1 MNSSIYEFADLPTP
15 KPGLRPGTVQAAG
28 RPRRSDS
35 RRLTSRR
42 ARIGVIYNPR
52 SHRNQGQD
60 LALGERHHVM
70 VATPEKRSQ
79 IAAAL
84 ADFASGGIDYLIING
99 GDGTVRDVLTCGY
112 AVFGDEWP
120 LLAVLP
126 KGKTN
131 ALNVDLGAPAD
142 WTLRDAIDAFT
153 GGTTV
158 TRRPLEVAA
167 LDGRSAPLRG
177 FILGAG
183 AYTLGVRA
191 GQDAHSFGFFDSL
204 AVGMTTAWGVLQ
216 VVFGTDRNPW
226 RRGVGMDLRLLP
238 EGRNLPHSGHG
249 DPARREV
256 LLASTLR
263 RLPLGIKPFGPS
275 SDPAR
280 DPARDGVPARDG
292 LRFAVMDRPGRRL
305 MACLPAILAGWQPR
319 WLERAGLH
327 QGAADAFEMI
337 VDDQFILDG
346 EAFPAGSYLVSQ
358 GPELTFVT
366 A

>member
-1 MNSSIYEFADLPTP
+1 MNSSIYEFADVSASKAGP
-15 KPGLRPGTVQAAG
+15 RPAGG

-35 RRLTSRR
+35 RRLSSRR

-52 SHRNQGQD
+52 SHRNKGQD

-70 VATPEKRSQ
+70 VATPQKRSQ

-84 ADFASGGIDYLIING
+84 EDFASGGIDYLIING

-112 AVFGDEWP
+112 GVFGDDWP

-142 WTLRDAIDAFT
+142 WSLRDAIDAFT
-153 GGTTV
+153 SGTTV
-158 TRRPLEVAA
+158 TRRPIDIAA
-167 LDGRSAPLRG
+167 LDGRSPPLRG

-191 GQDAHSFGFFDSL
+191 GQDAHRYGFFDSL
-204 AVGMTTAWGVLQ
+204 AVGMTAAWGVLQ
-216 VVFGTDRNPW
+216 VVFGSDRNPW

-238 EGRNLPHSGHG
+238 DGQALPHSGRG
-249 DPARREV
+249 DPARREL

-263 RLPLGIKPFGPS
+263 RMPLGIKLFG
-275 SDPAR
+275 DLTE
-280 DPARDGVPARDG
+280 G
-292 LRFAVMDRPGRRL
+292 LKLAVMDRAARRL
-305 MACLPAILAGWQPR
+305 MACMPAILAGWQPR

-327 QGAADAFEMI
+327 QREAEAFEMI
-337 VDDQFILDG
+337 IDDQFILDG

-366 A
+366 V

>member
-1 MNSSIYEFADLPTP
+1 MNSSIYEFADLPAP
-15 KPGLRPGTVQAAG
+15 KPGARPAAAAGAG

-35 RRLTSRR
+35 RRLSSRR

-60 LALGERHHVM
+60 LALGDRHHVM

-99 GDGTVRDVLTCGY
+99 GDGTVRDVLTCGHG
-112 AVFGDEWP
+112 VFGDDWP

-142 WTLRDAIDAFT
+142 WSLRDAIDAFT
-153 GGTTV
+153 SGTTV
-158 TRRPLEVAA
+158 TRRPIEVAA

-191 GQDAHSFGFFDSL
+191 GQDAHNFGFFDSL

-226 RRGVGMDLRLLP
+226 RRGVGMDLLLLP
-238 EGRNLPHSGHG
+238 EGRRLPHSGHG
-249 DPARREV
+249 DTARREV
-256 LLASTLR
+256 LLASTLA
-263 RLPLGIKPFGPS
+263 RLPLGIKPFGPP
-275 SDPAR
+275 SDPPR
-280 DPARDGVPARDG
+280 EG
-292 LRFAVMDRPGRRL
+292 LKFAVMDRPGRRL
-305 MACLPAILAGWQPR
+305 MACLPAVLAGWQPR

-327 QGAADAFEMI
+327 QGEAEAFEMTI
-337 VDDQFILDG
+337 DDQFILDG

>member
-1 MNSSIYEFADLPTP
+1 MNSSIYEFADLPAP
-15 KPGLRPGTVQAAG
+15 KPGARPGAVAGTG

-52 SHRNQGQD
+52 SHRNKGQD

-99 GDGTVRDVLTCGY
+99 GDGTVRDVLTCGH
-112 AVFGDEWP
+112 AVFGDDWP

-142 WTLRDAIDAFT
+142 WSLRDAIDAFT
-153 GGTTV
+153 SGTTV
-158 TRRPLEVAA
+158 TRRPLEIAA

-183 AYTLGVRA
+183 AFTLGIRA
-191 GQDAHSFGFFDSL
+191 GQDAHRYGFFDSL
-204 AVGMTTAWGVLQ
+204 AVGMTSAWGVLQ
-216 VVFGTDRNPW
+216 AMFGSDRNPW

-238 EGRNLPHSGHG
+238 EGERLPHSGHG

-263 RLPLGIKPFGPS
+263 RMPLGIKLFGEP
-275 SDPAR
+275 
-280 DPARDGVPARDG
+280 RDG
-292 LRFAVMDRPGRRL
+292 LKFAVMDHPARRL
-305 MACLPAILAGWQPR
+305 LLCLPAILAGWQPR
-319 WLERAGLH
+319 WLARAGLH
-327 QGAADAFEMI
+327 QGETEAFEFI
-337 VDDQFILDG
+337 IDDQFILDG

>member
-1 MNSSIYEFADLPTP
+1 MNSSIYEFADLPAS
-15 KPGLRPGTVQAAG
+15 KPASRSGAG
-28 RPRRSDS
+28 RRQRSDS
-35 RRLTSRR
+35 RRLSSRR

-52 SHRNQGQD
+52 SHRNKGQD

-84 ADFASGGIDYLIING
+84 ADFASSGIDYLIING
-99 GDGTVRDVLTCGY
+99 GDGTVRDVLTCGHG
-112 AVFGDEWP
+112 VFGDDWP

-142 WTLRDAIDAFT
+142 WSLRDAIDAFT
-153 GGTTV
+153 SGTTV
-158 TRRPLEVAA
+158 TRRPVEIAA
-167 LDGRSAPLRG
+167 LDGQSAPLRG

-183 AYTLGVRA
+183 ALTLGIRA
-191 GQDAHSFGFFDSL
+191 GQDAHRYGFFDSF
-204 AVGMTTAWGVLQ
+204 AVGMTAAWGVLQ
-216 VVFGTDRNPW
+216 VVFGSDRNPW

-238 EGRNLPHSGHG
+238 EGRSLPHSGHG
-249 DPARREV
+249 DPARREL

-263 RLPLGIKPFGPS
+263 RMPLGIKLFG
-275 SDPAR
+275 DLR
-280 DPARDGVPARDG
+280 VG
-292 LRFAVMDRPGRRL
+292 LKLAVMDRPARRL
-305 MACLPAILAGWQPR
+305 MACMPAILAGWQPR
-319 WLERAGLH
+319 WLEQAGLH
-327 QGAADAFEMI
+327 RRQADAFEMI
-337 VDDQFILDG
+337 IDDQFILDG

>member
-1 MNSSIYEFADLPTP
+1 MNSSIYEFADLPAP
-15 KPGLRPGTVQAAG
+15 KSATRAG
-28 RPRRSDS
+28 SGRGRRSAS
-35 RRLTSRR
+35 RRLSSRR

-52 SHRNQGQD
+52 SHRNKGQD
-60 LALGERHHVM
+60 LALGDRHHVM

-99 GDGTVRDVLTCGY
+99 GDGTVRDVLTCGH
-112 AVFGDEWP
+112 AVFGDDWP

-142 WTLRDAIDAFT
+142 WSLRDAIDAFT
-153 GGTTV
+153 SGTTV
-158 TRRPLEVAA
+158 TRRPLEIAA
-167 LDGRSAPLRG
+167 LDGDSTPLRG

-183 AYTLGVRA
+183 AFTLGVRA
-191 GQDAHSFGFFDSL
+191 GQDAHRYGFFDSL
-204 AVGMTTAWGVLQ
+204 AVGMTAAWGIAQ

-226 RRGVGMDLRLLP
+226 RRGVGMNLRLLP

-249 DPARREV
+249 DPGRREL

-263 RLPLGIKPFGPS
+263 RMPLGIKLFG
-275 SDPAR
+275 DLT
-280 DPARDGVPARDG
+280 DG
-292 LRFAVMDRPGRRL
+292 LKLAVMDRPARRL

-319 WLERAGLH
+319 WLARAGLH
-327 QGAADAFEMI
+327 QRETEAFEMI
-337 VDDQFILDG
+337 IDDQFILDG